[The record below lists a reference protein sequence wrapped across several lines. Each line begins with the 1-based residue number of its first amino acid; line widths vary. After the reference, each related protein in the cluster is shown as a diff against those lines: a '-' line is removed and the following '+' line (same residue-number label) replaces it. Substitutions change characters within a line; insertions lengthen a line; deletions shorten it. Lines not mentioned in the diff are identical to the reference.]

1 MTAREFKVLIV
12 DDDFRVAGLHA
23 SIVEAVGG
31 FSVAGTAG
39 GREQALSV
47 LAAQPDVD
55 LALIDVHLPDGSGLE
70 LAAQIG
76 CDSFVVSAETDSAA
90 IRRAF
95 RGGALTYLIKPFEN
109 TELARRLSAY
119 AQYRRILA
127 APAID
132 QSTVDAAVS
141 ALRFGRVMRE
151 SSESGS
157 HTEQLILEAFA
168 QSGQVMFADEVSAA
182 VGISPPTAR
191 RHLAHMVAS
200 GKLAMRLRYGATG
213 RPKQEYRLPGER
225 RSAVD

>member
-1 MTAREFKVLIV
+1 
-12 DDDFRVAGLHA
+12 
-23 SIVEAVGG
+23 
-31 FSVAGTAG
+31 
-39 GREQALSV
+39 
-47 LAAQPDVD
+47 
-55 LALIDVHLPDGSGLE
+55 
-70 LAAQIG
+70 
-76 CDSFVVSAETDSAA
+76 
-90 IRRAF
+90 
-95 RGGALTYLIKPFEN
+95 LTYLIKPFEN

-141 ALRFGRVMRE
+141 ALRFGRVTRE

-168 QSGQVMFADEVSAA
+168 QSGRVMFADEVSAA

>member
-39 GREQALSV
+39 NREQALSV
-47 LAAQPDVD
+47 LAEQPDID

-76 CDSFVVSAETDSAA
+76 CDTFVVSAETDSAA

-119 AQYRRILA
+119 AQYRRILD

-141 ALRFGRVMRE
+141 ALRFGRVTRE
-151 SSESGS
+151 SHESGS

-168 QSGQVMFADEVSAA
+168 ASGQVMFADEVSAA